1 MKSMKSPSTDGLKT
15 PLMESINQAF
25 RTKTLS
31 VSQKQ
36 AVIKMIEKKTGINDK
51 ITGRPIS
58 LLNVDTRIFSK
69 ANFCLDL

>member
-1 MKSMKSPSTDGLKT
+1 MKSMKSPSNDKLKT
-15 PLMESINQAF
+15 RLMESVNQAF
-25 RTKTLS
+25 RTKTIS
-31 VSQKQ
+31 VSQRQ

-51 ITGRPIS
+51 INRIPIS

>member
-1 MKSMKSPSTDGLKT
+1 MKSMKSPSNDKLKT
-15 PLMESINQAF
+15 RLMESVNQAF
-25 RTKTLS
+25 RTKTIP
-31 VSQKQ
+31 VSQRQ

-51 ITGRPIS
+51 INRRPIS

>member
-1 MKSMKSPSTDGLKT
+1 MKSMKSPSNDKLKT
-15 PLMESINQAF
+15 RLMESVNHAF
-25 RTKTLS
+25 RTKTIP
-31 VSQKQ
+31 VSQRQ

-51 ITGRPIS
+51 INRRPIF

>member
-1 MKSMKSPSTDGLKT
+1 MKSMKSPSNEKLKT
-15 PLMESINQAF
+15 RLMESVNQAF
-25 RTKTLS
+25 RTKTIS
-31 VSQKQ
+31 VSQRQ

-51 ITGRPIS
+51 INRRPIS